1 MTRPNAVSTIVAGF
15 VDRLDEVVDR
25 CTEAIWNHVPAYAQ
39 SGESYREEVS
49 SAVRSNVGT
58 LAQVLSQEREIRR
71 EELEGIERTGA
82 RRAEGGIPLDDVLH
96 AYRTVSRVCW
106 DVLAQECR
114 AFDGDALEA
123 TIELA
128 EAVLRYTDQISTSV
142 AEAYARAQRAIV
154 RHQEG
159 ARREFLA
166 DLLYGSDAPPE
177 DLLRRAHTFGY
188 DLTLSYIA
196 LVGIGPETSQG
207 RETAVAGAAA
217 VAGSLATDPIVI
229 ERAGQTVAL
238 LPTDRFAD
246 VGIVP
251 EKMVAELGGEWCFG
265 VGGPELGLEGI
276 RRAYLEA
283 KEALDIGVA
292 LGLEGRIF
300 RFDDLLLYHFL
311 RTNANLVDRFVT
323 QMLGPLI
330 EYDDR
335 RKGEL
340 IKTLET
346 YFEADGSIK
355 LAGEMLFA
363 HPHTVTY
370 RLKQIE
376 RLTGWS
382 LREAEDKLRLQ
393 LALRA
398 HRQAKARD
406 EESGPSAR
414 GR

>member
-1 MTRPNAVSTIVAGF
+1 MAKDPAVTAIVNAFMG
-15 VDRLDEVVDR
+15 RLDEVVES
-25 CTEAIWNHVPAYAQ
+25 CTEAIWEAVPTYSKA
-39 SGESYREEVS
+39 GEPLRDEVR

-58 LAQVLSQEREIRR
+58 LAQVLSDQRDIRR
-71 EELEGIERTGA
+71 DELEAIERTGA
-82 RRAEGGIPLDDVLH
+82 RRAEASIPLDDVLQ

-106 DVLAQECR
+106 DVLSQECR
-114 AFDGDALEA
+114 AYEGDALEA
-123 TIELA
+123 AIQVA
-128 EAVLRYTDQISTSV
+128 ESVLRYTDQLSASV

-188 DLTLSYIA
+188 DLTVSYVA
-196 LVGIGPETSQG
+196 LVGVGPTTPQG
-207 RETAVAGAAA
+207 RETAVSAAA
-217 VAGSLATDPIVI
+217 QAVGPLKTDPIVL

-238 LPTDRFAD
+238 LPSDPSTDIA
-246 VGIVP
+246 VLP
-251 EKMVAELGGEWCFG
+251 EKIVAELGGEWCFG

-283 KEALDIGVA
+283 KEALEIGQA
-292 LGLEGRIF
+292 LDQEGRIF

-311 RTNANLVDRFVT
+311 RTNADLVDRFVA

-330 EYDDR
+330 EYDER

-340 IKTLET
+340 VKTLEC
-346 YFEADGSIK
+346 YFSADGSVK
-355 LAGEMLFA
+355 VAGEMLFA

-376 RLTGWS
+376 KLTGWS
-382 LREAEDKLRLQ
+382 LRDAEDKLRLQ

-398 HRQAKARD
+398 LRVSSERLGA
-406 EESGPSAR
+406 ETPEG
-414 GR
+414 

>member
-1 MTRPNAVSTIVAGF
+1 MARDPAVAAIVERFLG
-15 VDRLDEVVDR
+15 RLDEVVER
-25 CTEAIWNHVPAYAQ
+25 CTEAIWEAVPTYSKA
-39 SGESYREEVS
+39 GDPLREEVRV
-49 SAVRSNVGT
+49 AVRSNVAT
-58 LAQVLSQEREIRR
+58 LAQVLHEQRDIKR
-71 EELEGIERTGA
+71 EEFEAIERTGA
-82 RRAEGGIPLDDVLH
+82 RRAEASIPLDDVLQ

-106 DVLAQECR
+106 DVLSEECR
-114 AFDGDALEA
+114 AYDGDALNA
-123 TIELA
+123 AIEVA
-128 EAVLRYTDQISTSV
+128 ESVLRYTDQLSASV

-188 DLTLSYIA
+188 DLTLSYVA
-196 LVGIGPETSQG
+196 LVGVGPTTPQG
-207 RETAVAGAAA
+207 REAA
-217 VAGSLATDPIVI
+217 VAAAAHAVGPLTTDPIVL

-238 LPTDRFAD
+238 LPSDPHQDIT
-246 VGIVP
+246 ILP
-251 EKMVAELGGEWCFG
+251 EKIVAEMGGEWCFG

-283 KEALDIGVA
+283 KEALEIGLA
-292 LGLEGRIF
+292 LDLDSRVF

-311 RTNANLVDRFVT
+311 RTNAALVDRFVS

-330 EYDDR
+330 EYDER

-340 IKTLET
+340 IKTLES
-346 YFEADGSIK
+346 YFAADGSVK
-355 LAGEMLFA
+355 MAGEMLFA

-376 RLTGWS
+376 KLTGWS
-382 LREAEDKLRLQ
+382 LRDAEDKLRLQ

-398 HRQAKARD
+398 LRVGGNRPAEPTEA
-406 EESGPSAR
+406 
-414 GR
+414 

>member
-1 MTRPNAVSTIVAGF
+1 VAVAAIVEAFLG
-15 VDRLDEVVDR
+15 RLDEVVER
-25 CTEAIWNHVPAYAQ
+25 CTEAIWESVPTYSKA
-39 SGESYREEVS
+39 GEPLREEVRA
-49 SAVRSNVGT
+49 AVRSNVGT
-58 LAQVLSQEREIRR
+58 LAQVLHEQRDIKRDEFDA
-71 EELEGIERTGA
+71 IERTGA
-82 RRAEGGIPLDDVLH
+82 RRAEASIPLDDVLQ

-106 DVLAQECR
+106 DVLSQECR
-114 AFDGDALEA
+114 AYEGDALNA
-123 TIELA
+123 AIEVA
-128 EAVLRYTDQISTSV
+128 ESVLRYTDQLSASV

-188 DLTLSYIA
+188 DLTLSYVA
-196 LVGIGPETSQG
+196 LVGVGPSTPQG
-207 RETAVAGAAA
+207 REAA
-217 VAGSLATDPIVI
+217 VASAAHAVGPLTTDPIVL

-238 LPTDRFAD
+238 LPSDPHTDIA
-246 VGIVP
+246 VLP

-276 RRAYLEA
+276 RRAYIEA
-283 KEALDIGVA
+283 KEALEIGQA
-292 LGLEGRIF
+292 LDLDSRIF

-311 RTNANLVDRFVT
+311 RTNADLVDRFVA

-330 EYDDR
+330 EYDER

-340 IKTLET
+340 LKTLES
-346 YFEADGSIK
+346 YFSADGSVK
-355 LAGEMLFA
+355 VAGEMLFA

-376 RLTGWS
+376 KLTGWS
-382 LREAEDKLRLQ
+382 LRDAEDKLRLQ

-398 HRQAKARD
+398 LQVGGNRPTAEPNQA
-406 EESGPSAR
+406 
-414 GR
+414 